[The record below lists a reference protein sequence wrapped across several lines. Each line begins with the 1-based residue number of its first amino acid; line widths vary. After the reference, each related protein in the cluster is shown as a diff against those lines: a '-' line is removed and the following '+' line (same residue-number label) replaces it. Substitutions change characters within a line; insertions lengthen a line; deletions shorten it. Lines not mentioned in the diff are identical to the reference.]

1 MHWFDLSLIDRGGPI
16 MWVLLVLSLFG
27 FIIFLERG
35 LFLHKTQ
42 VKTDQFLAGIKN
54 NLRNRRLIEALT
66 VCETVPGPVA
76 SVVKSALLHYNEGE
90 ERMRMAIQA
99 AALVEIPIME
109 RRIGTLAALA
119 RVAPLLGLIG
129 TVIGMTESFFAVEAS
144 TAAAYPSFGMLLG
157 GLAEALLTTLVGLV
171 FAVMAHFAHH
181 FLHGRVRALV
191 NDMEYAGH
199 NIMEF
204 VLFNLPAEETAASDG
219 NPPGASA
226 TSEWVSP

>member
-1 MHWFDLSLIDRGGPI
+1 
-16 MWVLLVLSLFG
+16 MWVLLLLSLFG
-27 FIIFLERG
+27 FVIFVERA

-76 SVVKSALLHYNEGE
+76 SVVKSALLHYDEGE
-90 ERMRMAIQA
+90 DRMRHAIQA
-99 AALVEIPIME
+99 AALVEIPILE

-129 TVIGMTESFFAVEAS
+129 TVVGMTQGFFAVEAS
-144 TAAAYPSFGMLLG
+144 GGSAYPTFGVLLAG
-157 GLAEALLTTLVGLV
+157 MAEALLTTLVGLV

-204 VLFNLPAEETAASDG
+204 LLFSLPKESLENPAEGEEGEAVKEE
-219 NPPGASA
+219 SA
-226 TSEWVSP
+226 T

>member
-1 MHWFDLSLIDRGGPI
+1 
-16 MWVLLVLSLFG
+16 MWVLLVLSVFG
-27 FIIFLERG
+27 FVVFLERS
-35 LFLHKTQ
+35 LFLHKAQ

-76 SVVKSALLHYNEGE
+76 SVVKSALLHHADGE
-90 ERMRMAIQA
+90 ERMRMGVQA

-109 RRIGTLAALA
+109 RRIGTLSALA
-119 RVAPLLGLIG
+119 RTAPLIGLVGTLLGM
-129 TVIGMTESFFAVEAS
+129 VQAFFAVDG
-144 TAAAYPSFGMLLG
+144 AAASYPVFGTLLG
-157 GLAEALLTTLVGLV
+157 GLAEALLTTLAGLLL
-171 FAVMAHFAHH
+171 AIMAHFAHH

-204 VLFNLPAEETAASDG
+204 ILFNLPAEEEGDPARSDQVTTE
-219 NPPGASA
+219 PS
-226 TSEWVSP
+226 